1 MENNVKAQIALLVQ
15 IQQMDLTRSQQK
27 NKQDHFPEK
36 LKEEEQPLLEAKA
49 VFTELKASFE
59 QVTKTRKDKEIELQA
74 AEEKIPRL
82 KSRLTEL
89 KTNKEY
95 HAHLLEIETAE
106 KDKGDIEEQL
116 LYIMEESDEM
126 KKALDMK
133 AAAKEVEEKKF
144 DSVKKKLEDGIH
156 EISEST
162 KQLEGEWNSLAG
174 QIDKDLLEDYK
185 RLYSSRKGLAVS
197 PVKGNICGGCH
208 FSLPPQLVAEVKRE
222 EKIITCSYCHRML
235 YANLS

>member
-1 MENNVKAQIALLVQ
+1 MKAQISLLVR
-15 IQQMDLTRSQQK
+15 IQKMDLDRSQQK
-27 NKQDHFPEK
+27 NEQDHFPEK
-36 LKEEEQPLLEAKA
+36 LKEAERPLLEAKA
-49 VFTELKASFE
+49 AFEKLKASLE
-59 QVTKTRKDKEIELQA
+59 QLNKVKKDKEIELQA
-74 AEEKIPRL
+74 AEEKIPKL
-82 KSRLTEL
+82 KGRLTEL

-95 HAHLLEIETAE
+95 HAHLQEIEAAG
-106 KDKGDIEEQL
+106 KDKDDIEEQL
-116 LYIMEESDEM
+116 LNIMEESDAM
-126 KKALDMK
+126 KRALDSK
-133 AAAKEVEEKKF
+133 LAAREAEEKKF
-144 DSVKKKLEDGIH
+144 DSERKNLENGIH
-156 EISEST
+156 QISESA

-208 FSLPPQLVAEVKRE
+208 FSLPPQLVAEVKKE